1 VRRDEAPIDMTCQ
14 DHNQQKCP
22 RFHQ

>member
-1 VRRDEAPIDMTCQ
+1 VSRDEAPIDMTCQ